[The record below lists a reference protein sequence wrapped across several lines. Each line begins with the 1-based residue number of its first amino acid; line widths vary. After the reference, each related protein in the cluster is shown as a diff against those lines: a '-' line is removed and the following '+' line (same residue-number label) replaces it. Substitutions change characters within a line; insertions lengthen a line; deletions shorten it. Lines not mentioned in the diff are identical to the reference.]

1 MSSTARPIRVFFPCT
16 GLGRVARGFETFTRD
31 CADALRGRD
40 DVALTV
46 FGGGQE
52 LTEGERH
59 IASLSRRG
67 AAAGLL
73 GKLLHRDPYFV
84 EQASFAAAFLPALIA
99 GDPDVVYFADLN
111 VGNACWHWRR
121 ISGQR
126 FRLLF
131 YNGGATTKPFTR
143 CDLVQQVSPEHYDA
157 ALARG
162 ESAERQVLL
171 PHGLQVSA
179 QFTPV
184 TNDERRATRAALGVP
199 LEGPLVLSVGML
211 DQQVKRMDLVIR
223 ETAALT
229 SVRPHL
235 LLLGE
240 ETPETPTVRA
250 LAERELGAGR
260 YTMRTVHRT
269 LAMAAYR
276 AADTFVLAS
285 PREGFGLAYLEAL
298 MSGVPCVVQDTPTT
312 AYVYGAFGHRADLS
326 VPGVLAGHLEPLL
339 ATPPELAVSV
349 AQHAWVRDRFG
360 WANLAPRYAA
370 MLHACA
376 EGRRPVVLP
385 TD

>member
-1 MSSTARPIRVFFPCT
+1 MSSGIRPIRVFFPCT
-16 GLGRVARGFETFTRD
+16 GLGRVARGFEAFTRD
-31 CADALRGRD
+31 CAHALRGREEL
-40 DVALTV
+40 ALTV
-46 FGGGQE
+46 FGGGHD
-52 LTEGERH
+52 LTAGERR

-67 AAAGLL
+67 VAARLL
-73 GKLLHRDPYFV
+73 GKLVHRDPYFV
-84 EQASFAAAFLPALIA
+84 EQATFAAAFLPALIA

-121 ISGQR
+121 VSGQR

-162 ESAERQVLL
+162 EAAERHVLL
-171 PHGLQVSA
+171 PHGLDVPA
-179 QFTPV
+179 HFTPV
-184 TNDERRATRAALGVP
+184 TNEERRATRAALGVP
-199 LEGPLVLSVGML
+199 LDGPLVLSVGML

-223 ETAALT
+223 EAAALT
-229 SVRPHL
+229 SIQPHV

-240 ETPETPTVRA
+240 ETPETPVVRA
-250 LAERELGAGR
+250 VAERALGAGR
-260 YTMRTVHRT
+260 YTMGTVNRS

-276 AADTFVLAS
+276 AADAFVLAS

-312 AYVYGAFGHRADLS
+312 AYLYGSFGHRADLS
-326 VPGVLAGHLEPLL
+326 VPGVLASHLERMV
-339 ATPPELAVSV
+339 ATPPDSATAV

-360 WANLAPRYAA
+360 WDTLAPRYAA

-376 EGRRPVVLP
+376 EGRRPVVMP
-385 TD
+385 AD